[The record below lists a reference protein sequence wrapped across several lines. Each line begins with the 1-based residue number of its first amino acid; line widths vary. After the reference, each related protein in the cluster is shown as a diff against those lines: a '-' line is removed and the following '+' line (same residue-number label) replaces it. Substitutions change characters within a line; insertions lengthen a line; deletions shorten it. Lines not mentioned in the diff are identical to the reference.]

1 MSSYSKSDILV
12 GLLLLGC
19 LVLLYCSQTE
29 GLSAARKNPDRRE
42 GMVYLPGLH
51 FKPAAKP
58 REGMYSDPRISKSL
72 GAPGLH
78 FRSNLNNQV
87 NNRGKALEGYLPTLV
102 SDPSSLGYVRP
113 KLNLEGLA
121 DNAPVHDLHDLPQ
134 VGNQAVQKVNKAVDE
149 SKWAPEA
156 DIQLDHNQLTLE
168 DQIAGRE
175 KYGSEQLLDLYQAKR
190 TAQKRDHSISHSG
203 DVLIRTDYGPDYGD
217 ARGSVTF

>member
-12 GLLLLGC
+12 GLLLVGC
-19 LVLLYCSQTE
+19 VVLLYCSQTE
-29 GLSAARKNPDRRE
+29 GLSASRKNPDRRE
-42 GMVYLPGLH
+42 GMVYLPSLH
-51 FKPAAKP
+51 FKSAAKSC
-58 REGMYSDPRISKSL
+58 EGMYSDPQISKEL

-78 FRSNLNNQV
+78 FRS
-87 NNRGKALEGYLPTLV
+87 GKALEGYLPTLV

-121 DNAPVHDLHDLPQ
+121 DNEPVHDLHDLPQ
-134 VGNQAVQKVNKAVDE
+134 VGNQAVQKINKAVDE
-149 SKWAPEA
+149 SKWTSEA
-156 DIQLDHNQLTLE
+156 DIQLDPHQLTLE

-190 TAQKRDHSISHSG
+190 TAQKREHTISHSG